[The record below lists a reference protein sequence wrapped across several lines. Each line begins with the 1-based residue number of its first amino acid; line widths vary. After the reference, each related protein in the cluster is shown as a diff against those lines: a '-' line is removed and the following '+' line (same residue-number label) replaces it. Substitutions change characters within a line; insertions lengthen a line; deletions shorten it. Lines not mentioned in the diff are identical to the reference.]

1 MKRFIVLLGLLLILL
16 PVSAVRA
23 DNNTFGFAWGISVP
37 TGNTSDFISKVSFRG
52 ASFEWR
58 NFYQRDAA
66 YGLNVGWN
74 VFNEEDDATVTFD
87 TGAITG
93 KHWKYINAVPIYA
106 GWFKYFSDD
115 PRDGRFFAGL
125 NAGGA
130 WIEQTA
136 DISLIRFQEDTWH
149 FAFAPEVGYHLP
161 WDKFLGYVAVRYH
174 IALAAGD
181 QDSQQWLEF
190 KIGFGLD

>member
-1 MKRFIVLLGLLLILL
+1 MKRFIVLLGLLAVLL
-16 PVSAVRA
+16 PAGSVLA
-23 DNNTFGFAWGISVP
+23 DNSTFGIAWGISVP
-37 TGNTSDFISKVSFRG
+37 TGDTKDYISKVSFRG
-52 ASFEWR
+52 ASAEWR

-66 YGLNVGWN
+66 YGINVGWN
-74 VFNEEDDATVTFD
+74 VFNEESDETVTFEN
-87 TGAITG
+87 AAVTG

-115 PRDGRFFAGL
+115 KRSGRFFAGR
-125 NAGGA
+125 NVGAA

-136 DISLIRFQEDTWH
+136 DISLIRFQEDNWH

-161 WDKFLGYVAVRYH
+161 WDKFLGYVAARYH
-174 IALAAGD
+174 VAPSAGS
-181 QDSQQWLEF
+181 QDTQQWLEF